1 MDGKRVIGIDLG
13 GTKILAGV
21 VDDRGQ
27 VERRRE
33 YPTPT
38 GSQDE
43 LLGGLD
49 TAIAELLT
57 VDIAALGFGLPSP
70 IDQKAGRA
78 LQAVNIPLDESVDFR
93 GRMRERFDL
102 PVGIEN
108 DANAA
113 AYAEFRFG
121 AARDVETMVMLTL
134 GTGCGGGA
142 VVDGKL
148 FRGWAEFGHMVIVHD
163 GIPCQ
168 GTCTGRGHLEP
179 YVTGVAATKLA
190 HAEFGPAVD
199 AHRLVRLA
207 NEGEQRAIEILDGI
221 GRHLGSGIGTL
232 VNIFNPELVV
242 IGGGFAAA
250 GRLRARAG
258 SCGHAPRSPRSCG
271 RPDPDRPGRAR
282 DRRRVDRRR
291 SRRVRRGRVSG
302 SRGLRDADRE
312 PGRRHPAR
320 SRGAALG

>member
-1 MDGKRVIGIDLG
+1 LDGNRVIGVDLG

-27 VERRRE
+27 VERRWE

-38 GSQDE
+38 ASQGE
-43 LLGGLD
+43 LLAGLD
-49 TAIAELLT
+49 AAIEEILT
-57 VDIAALGFGLPSP
+57 DDIAALGFGLPSP

-93 GRMRERFDL
+93 GRMRERFGL

-190 HAEFGPAVD
+190 QAEFGPAVD

-207 NEGEQRAIEILDGI
+207 NEGEQRAVEILDGI

-232 VNIFNPELVV
+232 VNIFNPQLVV

-250 GRLRARAG
+250 GDFVL
-258 SCGHAPRSPRSCG
+258 
-271 RPDPDRPGRAR
+271 
-282 DRRRVDRRR
+282 
-291 SRRVRRGRVSG
+291 
-302 SRGLRDADRE
+302 E
-312 PGRRHPAR
+312 PAR
-320 SRGAALG
+320 EVMRREALARVGYRIPIVRAELGTAAGLIGAGLVAFDTVG

>member
-1 MDGKRVIGIDLG
+1 MLLGLPRMGLEMANEQQGMIIGVDLG

-38 GSQDE
+38 ASQDE
-43 LLGGLD
+43 LLAGLD
-49 TAIAELLT
+49 AAIEELLT
-57 VDIAALGFGLPSP
+57 DDIAALGFGLPSP

-93 GRMRERFDL
+93 GRMRERFGL

-190 HAEFGPAVD
+190 QAEFGPAVD

-207 NEGEQRAIEILDGI
+207 SEGERRAVEILDGI

-250 GRLRARAG
+250 GDFVL
-258 SCGHAPRSPRSCG
+258 
-271 RPDPDRPGRAR
+271 
-282 DRRRVDRRR
+282 
-291 SRRVRRGRVSG
+291 
-302 SRGLRDADRE
+302 E
-312 PGRRHPAR
+312 PAR
-320 SRGAALG
+320 EVMRREALAHAGDRIPIVRAELGTAAGLIGAGLVAFDAVG

>member
-1 MDGKRVIGIDLG
+1 MDGNRVIGVDLG

-38 GSQDE
+38 ASQDE
-43 LLGGLD
+43 LLAGLD
-49 TAIAELLT
+49 AAIEELLT
-57 VDIAALGFGLPSP
+57 DDIAGLGFGLPSP

-93 GRMRERFDL
+93 GRMRERFGL

-190 HAEFGPAVD
+190 QAEFGPAVD

-250 GRLRARAG
+250 GDFVL
-258 SCGHAPRSPRSCG
+258 
-271 RPDPDRPGRAR
+271 
-282 DRRRVDRRR
+282 
-291 SRRVRRGRVSG
+291 
-302 SRGLRDADRE
+302 E
-312 PGRRHPAR
+312 PAR
-320 SRGAALG
+320 EVMRREALARVGYRIPIVRAELGTAAGLIGAGLVAFDTVG